1 MHRHTYSLCRILLF
15 GILFIARN
23 IVAST
28 LILLAK
34 HRRDHARLF
43 LDALLAGGN
52 DAYRTHGG
60 KTANHYD
67 APGAKSSFF
76 GFFQKHI
83 SSSKYHRVAFCRAPA
98 YATFGYKFI
107 FTFF

>member
-15 GILFIARN
+15 GILFIAYN
-23 IVAST
+23 IVAPT
-28 LILLAK
+28 LVLLAK
-34 HRRDHARLF
+34 HRRDHARLL
-43 LDALLAGGN
+43 LDALLAGGK
-52 DAYRTHGG
+52 DAYSTHGG

-67 APGAKSSFF
+67 APGTESSFF

-83 SSSKYHRVAFCRAPA
+83 SSSNYHRVAFCRAPA

>member
-28 LILLAK
+28 PILLAK

-52 DAYRTHGG
+52 DAYRAHGG

-67 APGAKSSFF
+67 APGAESSFF
-76 GFFQKHI
+76 GFFQKNGF
-83 SSSKYHRVAFCRAPA
+83 FC
-98 YATFGYKFI
+98 
-107 FTFF
+107 